1 MPLAPVVLDEDMA
14 KTPSEKDLIEFWFD
28 PACPWCWLTSRWILE
43 VEKVRDV
50 EVKFHIMSLYVLNDG
65 REGLSE
71 FYRERMPKTLPSVRV
86 IQAAR
91 EKFGDQVVPAL
102 YTAIGSRINQ
112 SRPEGAQR
120 PEQRD
125 LIPDALAEAGLPAE
139 LIDAATTEPFGS
151 SPYDAAIATS
161 HHAGMDK
168 VGPDVGTPTIHI
180 NGVAFF
186 GPVISR
192 VPKGEEAGK
201 LWDGA
206 VALASFPYFYELK
219 RSRTE
224 GPQFDF

>member
-1 MPLAPVVLDEDMA
+1 MPEN
-14 KTPSEKDLIEFWFD
+14 KKDLIEFWFD

-50 EVKFHIMSLYVLNDG
+50 EVKFHVMSLYVLNEG
-65 REGLSE
+65 REGLSD
-71 FYRERMPKTLPSVRV
+71 FYRELMPKTLPAVRV
-86 IQAAR
+86 VEAAR
-91 EKFGDQVVPAL
+91 QKLGEDVVSPL
-102 YTAIGSRINQ
+102 YTALGSRIHQ
-112 SRPEGAQR
+112 PRPEDAERPDQR
-120 PEQRD
+120 ELVPA
-125 LIPDALAEAGLPAE
+125 ALAEAGLPAE
-139 LIDAATTEPFGS
+139 LAEAAVEDPFGS
-151 SPYDAAIATS
+151 GPYDEAIRAS

-206 VALASFPYFYELK
+206 LALSNYPYFYELK
-219 RSRTE
+219 RTRTE
-224 GPQFDF
+224 GPQLAL

>member
-1 MPLAPVVLDEDMA
+1 MPEN
-14 KTPSEKDLIEFWFD
+14 KKDLIEFWFD

-50 EVKFHIMSLYVLNDG
+50 EVKFHIMSLYVLNEG
-65 REGLSE
+65 REGLSD
-71 FYRERMPKTLPSVRV
+71 FYRERMPKTLPAVRV
-86 IQAAR
+86 IEAAR
-91 EKFGDQVVPAL
+91 EKFGEQIVSPL
-102 YTAIGSRINQ
+102 YTAIGSRIHQN
-112 SRPEGAQR
+112 RPEDAPR

-125 LIPDALAEAGLPAE
+125 LIPAALAEVGLPAE
-139 LIDAATTEPFGS
+139 LIDAANTEPFGS
-151 SPYDAAIATS
+151 GPHDEAIRAS

-186 GPVISR
+186 GPVLSR
-192 VPKGEEAGK
+192 VPKGEEAGAV
-201 LWDGA
+201 WDGA
-206 VALASFPYFYELK
+206 VALANYPYFYELK